1 VTRRTEGLGAGTD
14 PASDVMDRF
23 RARMDDDLNTGAAM
37 AIVAETVTAINR
49 ALDIDDVASA
59 EPLVAAFRSMLAA
72 VGLELHGAAPARSVD
87 SAAAALCR
95 QRDDARAAKEWAR
108 ADSIRNELVALGYV
122 VEDTPGGTKI
132 RK

>member
-1 VTRRTEGLGAGTD
+1 
-14 PASDVMDRF
+14 
-23 RARMDDDLNTGAAM
+23 M
-37 AIVAETVTAINR
+37 AIVAETVTADQP
-49 ALDIDDVASA
+49 ALDIDDFASA

-72 VGLELHGAAPARSVD
+72 VGLDAERRCRRRSQRRGG
-87 SAAAALCR
+87 AALCR
-95 QRDDARAAKEWAR
+95 QRDDARAAKEWGR

>member
-1 VTRRTEGLGAGTD
+1 
-14 PASDVMDRF
+14 
-23 RARMDDDLNTGAAM
+23 
-37 AIVAETVTAINR
+37 
-49 ALDIDDVASA
+49 
-59 EPLVAAFRSMLAA
+59 
-72 VGLELHGAAPARSVD
+72 VD